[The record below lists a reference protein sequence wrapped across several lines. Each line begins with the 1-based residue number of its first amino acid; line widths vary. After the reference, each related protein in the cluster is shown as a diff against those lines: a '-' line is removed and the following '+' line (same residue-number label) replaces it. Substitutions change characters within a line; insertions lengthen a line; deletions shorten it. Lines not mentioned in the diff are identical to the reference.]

1 MIGTVHGAVL
11 GISVTG
17 NSLLLGVLGGSFAVA
32 GAVWMIAGW
41 WAQPHAP
48 LTRTVSYLRR
58 EPEAIVAPAE
68 QSTWRRLGT
77 RVLKLSGRRPAT
89 RTAIDL
95 RLIER
100 PVELHAGYLTG
111 SALCGFVVPFL
122 VASIVDVLGMVSLPS
137 LAPLWVS
144 LLVSVMVPFV
154 VQSDLAKRAAKVR
167 QDLRHQLSAY
177 LDVVTMRLAG
187 NEGNEGAL
195 KKGATDGE
203 GRLFVELRRRII
215 DAETSGKPLMTALAA
230 IGRDF
235 DVTELQQIAA
245 AASLASA
252 DGAAV
257 SRSLAAQCATLRS
270 TIASEQEAD
279 ARIRTGKI
287 TVPLVGMAL
296 VIMTLIIYP
305 ALNFS
310 R

>member
-1 MIGTVHGAVL
+1 
-11 GISVTG
+11 VTAALTA
-17 NSLLLGVLGGSFAVA
+17 NPLLLGVLA
-32 GAVWMIAGW
+32 GALAAAGATWMLVTW
-41 WAQPHAP
+41 WAQPHAT
-48 LTRTVSYLRR
+48 LTKTVAYLHRQSVVGR
-58 EPEAIVAPAE
+58 EDHRASWGNRIG
-68 QSTWRRLGT
+68 RRLL
-77 RVLKLSGRRPAT
+77 RVSGRQPAQ
-89 RTAIDL
+89 RTAVAL

-100 PVELHAGYLTG
+100 PVELHVGYLAAAG
-111 SALCGFVVPFL
+111 VAGFFVPLLLGAL
-122 VASIVDVLGMVSLPS
+122 VDHLGLIPMPTL
-137 LAPLWVS
+137 LPLWVA
-144 LLVSVMVPFV
+144 LVTAVVAPLA
-154 VQSDLAKRAAKVR
+154 VQSGSVKRAATVR
-167 QDLRHQLSAY
+167 QDMRHQLSAY

-215 DAETSGKPLMTALAA
+215 DAETAGRALMTALGT

-235 DVTELQQIAA
+235 DITELQQIAA
-245 AASLASA
+245 AASLAAA

-257 SRSLAAQCATLRS
+257 SRSLAAQCSTLRS

-279 ARIRTGKI
+279 ARLRTGKI

-296 VIMTLIIYP
+296 IIMTLIIYP